1 MTMTRRTALAASL
14 AVLAAPALVRTAAA
28 QGQPF
33 TLLLDWFVNPNHGP
47 IMAAQ
52 ELGYFGEAG
61 LDMKIIPPA
70 DPNDPP
76 RLVAAGRGDVAVSYP
91 HLQIRQAVDDIP
103 TMRIGALIDTPL
115 STITALADGPV
126 KTLADLRGRKIGYSI
141 SGVESALLKTMLGT
155 VGVDIKDVELVNV
168 NFSLSPA
175 LLARRV
181 DAVIGAFRNFELFQ
195 LEIEGSKGRAFF
207 LEEHGVPTHDALT
220 FAVHGSLG
228 VSGGGKLTTREE
240 VRRYLRAT
248 YALANECGGRRTL
261 WLAPTQPAP
270 HAPPSSGGAFRCH
283 RREHHPPPA
292 PLPGGASSYPQHRAQ
307 PIQRLR
313 VACRERAARRRPH
326 CHPLRHRR
334 HAHGLPIPGGHKR
347 AYFQRAGWLE
357 TELPLSAGREMHEHG
372 RGVRCLSPHGIAIA
386 LRGLRLRAPVARA
399 AGVDIA
405 GWRGRALRDVRIK
418 VHRDPP

>member
-14 AVLAAPALVRTAAA
+14 AALAAPALVRTAAA

-33 TLLLDWFVNPNHGP
+33 TLLLDWFINPNHGP

-52 ELGYFGEAG
+52 ELGYFREAG
-61 LDMKIIPPA
+61 LDIKIIPPA

-141 SGVESALLKTMLGT
+141 SGVEGALLRTMLGT
-155 VGVDIKDVELVNV
+155 VGVDIKEIELVNV

-175 LLARRV
+175 LLTRRV

-220 FAVHGSLG
+220 FA
-228 VSGGGKLTTREE
+228 
-240 VRRYLRAT
+240 
-248 YALANECGGRRTL
+248 AN
-261 WLAPTQPAP
+261 
-270 HAPPSSGGAFRCH
+270 
-283 RREHHPPPA
+283 
-292 PLPGGASSYPQHRAQ
+292 
-307 PIQRLR
+307 
-313 VACRERAARRRPH
+313 RERA
-326 CHPLRHRR
+326 
-334 HAHGLPIPGGHKR
+334 
-347 AYFQRAGWLE
+347 RAGD
-357 TELPLSAGREMHEHG
+357 P
-372 RGVRCLSPHGIAIA
+372 
-386 LRGLRLRAPVARA
+386 RLRRFLDAVERGALYCTNNPDEAWTLFIKSRSQLDNELNRRAWKASVPRFAHAPAAVDKARELRFAQFLHANGIIPRVPPVDSFVATL
-399 AGVDIA
+399 G
-405 GWRGRALRDVRIK
+405 
-418 VHRDPP
+418 

>member
-14 AVLAAPALVRTAAA
+14 AALAAPSLVRTAAA

-52 ELGYFGEAG
+52 ELGYFREVG
-61 LDMKIIPPA
+61 LDIKIIPPA

-141 SGVESALLKTMLGT
+141 SGVESALLRTMLGT
-155 VGVDIKDVELVNV
+155 VGVDIKDIELINV

-175 LLARRV
+175 LLTRRV

-220 FAVHGSLG
+220 F
-228 VSGGGKLTTREE
+228 T
-240 VRRYLRAT
+240 
-248 YALANECGGRRTL
+248 AN
-261 WLAPTQPAP
+261 
-270 HAPPSSGGAFRCH
+270 
-283 RREHHPPPA
+283 
-292 PLPGGASSYPQHRAQ
+292 
-307 PIQRLR
+307 
-313 VACRERAARRRPH
+313 RERA
-326 CHPLRHRR
+326 
-334 HAHGLPIPGGHKR
+334 
-347 AYFQRAGWLE
+347 RAGD
-357 TELPLSAGREMHEHG
+357 P
-372 RGVRCLSPHGIAIA
+372 
-386 LRGLRLRAPVARA
+386 RLRKFLDAVERGALYCTNNPDEAWTLFIKGRSQLDNELNRRAWKASVSRFAHTPGAVDKARELRFAQFLHANGIIPRVPPVDSFVAQL
-399 AGVDIA
+399 V
-405 GWRGRALRDVRIK
+405 
-418 VHRDPP
+418 